1 MKSVFRVESANEE
14 NIRGGWYLLAD
25 SLAAEPNRI
34 QYISVSRSMNMR
46 QRNSAKPKP
55 KLQVYVS
62 REVADRLRD
71 YASRM
76 GVSASFATEM
86 ALRAYLDMEK
96 VKI

>member
-1 MKSVFRVESANEE
+1 M
-14 NIRGGWYLLAD
+14 Y
-25 SLAAEPNRI
+25 
-34 QYISVSRSMNMR
+34 MR

-71 YASRM
+71 YASNV

-86 ALRAYLDMEK
+86 ALRAYLNMER
-96 VKI
+96 VKL

>member
-1 MKSVFRVESANEE
+1 
-14 NIRGGWYLLAD
+14 
-25 SLAAEPNRI
+25 
-34 QYISVSRSMNMR
+34 MNMR

-62 REVADRLRD
+62 QEVADRLRD
-71 YASRM
+71 YASLV

-86 ALRAYLDMEK
+86 ALRTYLNMEK